1 MIDLV
6 TGNILEADVDALV
19 NAVNCVG
26 VMGKGL
32 ALQFKKRFPDVFR
45 SYEKACRA
53 GRVEP
58 GRMHVVE
65 RASDARPRF
74 IVNFPTKRH
83 WRDPSRMEDI
93 ESGLEAL
100 VDELRTRR
108 IRSVAIPALGCGLGG
123 LDWSDVRPRI
133 ERGLSPLADVNV
145 LLFEPKR

>member
-1 MIDLV
+1 MS
-6 TGNILEADVDALV
+6 GNILEADVDALV

-45 SYEKACRA
+45 AYEEACRA
-53 GRVEP
+53 GEVVP
-58 GRMHVVE
+58 GRMHIVE
-65 RASDARPRF
+65 RAAGARPRL

-83 WRDPSRMEDI
+83 WREPSRMDDI

-123 LDWSDVRPRI
+123 LDWSKVRPRI
-133 ERGLSPLADVNV
+133 ERVLSPLTDVDV
-145 LLFEPKR
+145 LLFEPKA